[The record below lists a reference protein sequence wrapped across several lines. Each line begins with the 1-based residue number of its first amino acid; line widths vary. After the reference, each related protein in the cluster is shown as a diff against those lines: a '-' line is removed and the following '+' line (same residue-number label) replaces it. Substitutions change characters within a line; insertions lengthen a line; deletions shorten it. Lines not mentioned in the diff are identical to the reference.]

1 MQRLK
6 KLKTNKNFGD
16 DDTADKEITAKEESL
31 FE

>member
-6 KLKTNKNFGD
+6 KLKTNFGD
-16 DDTADKEITAKEESL
+16 DDTADKETTANEESL